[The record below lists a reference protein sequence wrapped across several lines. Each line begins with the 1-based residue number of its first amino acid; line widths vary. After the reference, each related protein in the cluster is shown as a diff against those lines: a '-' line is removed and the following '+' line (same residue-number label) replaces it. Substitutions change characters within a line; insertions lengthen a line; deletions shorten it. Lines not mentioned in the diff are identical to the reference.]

1 MAKNLPGGS
10 SVTRD
15 FPASLAGGGAV
26 DTSKWTVEYEA
37 DFTSESHNFVSGAAT
52 KSIGGVTWTAVN
64 RTSSDADVFDLDGST
79 GLRINA
85 KGAPNNNGHWYGSQQ
100 SQPYLWATLDDM
112 MSSLAIDD
120 TLCLQLEMTTTADT
134 LSQWQRYGLGLWKN
148 DAPGG
153 QHNFVVVSRFWDG
166 GKACNASI
174 RNQTQ
179 DNGPSGASQPNFFE
193 IVSYPGGSQTL
204 SCGAVGSSFPDPL
217 ATTTYRAYNA
227 MNQAGPGSVGSNLG
241 LPSFNIPFDK
251 AAFVI
256 TCQVQGSSTALNS
269 TAKRMR
275 VLRRKKT

>member
-1 MAKNLPGGS
+1 MAKVFPGGS
-10 SVTRD
+10 GTTRV
-15 FPASLAGGGAV
+15 FPPSLSGGGAV

-64 RTSSDADVFDLDGST
+64 RTSTDADVFDLDGST

-85 KGAPNNNGHWYGSQQ
+85 KGTPNNNGHWYGSNQ

-153 QHNFVVVSRFWDG
+153 QNNFVVVSRFWQG
-166 GKACNASI
+166 SYACNASI
-174 RNQTQ
+174 RNTQQ
-179 DNGPSGASQPNFFE
+179 DNGASGVAQPNFFE
-193 IVSYPGGSQTL
+193 IVSYPGGSQAL
-204 SCGAVGSSFPDPL
+204 SCGTVGSSFPDPL
-217 ATTTYRAYNA
+217 DTTTYRAYNA
-227 MNQAGPGSVGSNLG
+227 MNQVGPGSSGGSLG
-241 LPSFNIPFDK
+241 IPSFNIPFDK

>member
-1 MAKNLPGGS
+1 VAT
-10 SVTRD
+10 VTRV
-15 FPASLAGGGAV
+15 FPPPAGGPAV

-37 DFTSESHNFVSGAAT
+37 DFTSESHNFVSGGAT

-64 RTSSDADVFDLDGST
+64 RTSLDADVFDLDTSGT

-85 KGAPNNNGHWYGSQQ
+85 KGAPNNTGRWFSSFQN
-100 SQPYLWATLDDM
+100 QPYLWATLDDM

-153 QHNFVVVSRFWDG
+153 QNNFVVVSRFFQG
-166 GKACNASI
+166 SYACNASI
-174 RNQTQ
+174 RNTQQ
-179 DNGPSGASQPNFFE
+179 DNGASGVAQPNFFE
-193 IVSYPGGSQTL
+193 IVSYPGGSQAL
-204 SCGAVGSSFPDPL
+204 SCGTVGSSFPDPL
-217 ATTTYRAYNA
+217 DTTTYRAYNA
-227 MNQAGPGSVGSNLG
+227 MNQVGPGSSGGSLG
-241 LPSFNIPFDK
+241 IPSFNIPFDK

-275 VLRRKKT
+275 VLRRKKA